1 MASDLTTQNT
11 ATPSAAPREAV
22 IDAVNQMF
30 AEFALVYH
38 NQYQKAFSDKEKLS
52 LAKRLWLSHLAAYSP
67 EQILAAARRA
77 THESEYLPTVR
88 GVLKYLESSSG
99 LPDAY
104 DAYREACL
112 APSPKVEQRWSHAA
126 VYLAGQETGWYFLA
140 TQTEKISRPVYERHY
155 RALCERVAAGETLH
169 LPEVLELPE
178 PEHHPMTAEERQ
190 AAVRALREK
199 VGL

>member
-1 MASDLTTQNT
+1 
-11 ATPSAAPREAV
+11 
-22 IDAVNQMF
+22 
-30 AEFALVYH
+30 
-38 NQYQKAFSDKEKLS
+38 
-52 LAKRLWLSHLAAYSP
+52 
-67 EQILAAARRA
+67 
-77 THESEYLPTVR
+77 
-88 GVLKYLESSSG
+88 
-99 LPDAY
+99 
-104 DAYREACL
+104 
-112 APSPKVEQRWSHAA
+112 VEQRWSHAA